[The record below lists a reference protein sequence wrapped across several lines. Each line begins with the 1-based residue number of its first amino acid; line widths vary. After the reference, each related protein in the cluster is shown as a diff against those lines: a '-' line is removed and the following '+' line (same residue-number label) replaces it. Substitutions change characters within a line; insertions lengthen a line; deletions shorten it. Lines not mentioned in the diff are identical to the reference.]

1 LEVRLTPLAIPNAK
15 RRGVDRDHPA
25 DVVNSVVYA
34 ACGASTE
41 IAMDDHQTAF
51 QDCLCSLLYQL
62 RDDLA
67 EFLFRLESGQ
77 MSSAQ
82 VMAGTKAELEQILV
96 ALDRGPGVS

>member
-1 LEVRLTPLAIPNAK
+1 
-15 RRGVDRDHPA
+15 
-25 DVVNSVVYA
+25 
-34 ACGASTE
+34 
-41 IAMDDHQTAF
+41 MDDQQTA

-82 VMAGTKAELEQILV
+82 VMAGTKAELEQMLV
-96 ALDRGPGVS
+96 ALERGPGVG

>member
-1 LEVRLTPLAIPNAK
+1 
-15 RRGVDRDHPA
+15 
-25 DVVNSVVYA
+25 
-34 ACGASTE
+34 
-41 IAMDDHQTAF
+41 MDDQQTA

-82 VMAGTKAELEQILV
+82 VMAGTKAELEQMLV
-96 ALDRGPGVS
+96 LLERRKTIS

>member
-1 LEVRLTPLAIPNAK
+1 
-15 RRGVDRDHPA
+15 
-25 DVVNSVVYA
+25 
-34 ACGASTE
+34 
-41 IAMDDHQTAF
+41 MDDQQTA

-82 VMAGTKAELEQILV
+82 VMAGTKAELEQMLV
-96 ALDRGPGVS
+96 TLERGKTIS